1 MMIAGESSS
10 GGDAPEH
17 PSPSLYYL
25 RTFHAMAIERSFTR
39 AGELLHLSQPAVS
52 AHVRILER
60 YYRTRLVAIRHRR
73 VYLTAEG
80 EALFSYTERVFHLL
94 READQAVDATRRA
107 ERGFV
112 TLAASTTVGNYLLP
126 PLLGILSRA
135 HPSVEVD
142 VRIGTTA
149 DAVQRI
155 RAEDVPFGLVEAPV
169 NHRDLAV
176 EAVGEDEMVLIA
188 APSHRWAR
196 VRRVDPTELRE
207 EPLLRREA
215 RSGTQVIVDVAL
227 EQAAAAMPT
236 AMVLGSTEALKQA
249 VLAGLGV
256 AWVPRITVLRELS
269 ERQLMAVPVAGVSV
283 RRTLSLV
290 RLHGVKLSPASEVL
304 LDLVRAERVANVRP
318 DNAAANS
325 PTSVDNQRRSPSR
338 RRS

>member
-1 MMIAGESSS
+1 MSADRSVS
-10 GGDAPEH
+10 DTAAPGR

-25 RTFHAMAIERSFTR
+25 RTFHAMASERSFTR

-52 AHVRILER
+52 AHIRILER
-60 YYRTRLVAIRHRR
+60 YYRTRLVEIRHRR
-73 VYLTAEG
+73 VHLTAEG
-80 EALFSYTERVFHLL
+80 QALFSYTQRVFHLL
-94 READQAVDATRRA
+94 HEADQAVDATRRA

-126 PLLGILSRA
+126 PLLGILVRDQPA
-135 HPSVEVD
+135 VEVD

-169 NHRDLAV
+169 NHRDLDV
-176 EAVGEDEMVLIA
+176 EAVGEDEMILIA
-188 APSHRWAR
+188 LPSHRWAR
-196 VRRVDPTELRE
+196 VRPVNPTELRE

-215 RSGTQVIVDVAL
+215 GSGTQVLVDGAL
-227 EQAAAAMPT
+227 EQAAATMST

-269 ERQLMAVPVAGVSV
+269 DHQLTAVPVPDISL
-283 RRTLSLV
+283 RRTLSLI
-290 RLHGVKLSPASEVL
+290 RLRGVTLSPASEVL
-304 LDLVRAERVANVRP
+304 VNLVRAARARGDRLGTEM
-318 DNAAANS
+318 AANG
-325 PTSVDNQRRSPSR
+325 PPSVDKQH
-338 RRS
+338 